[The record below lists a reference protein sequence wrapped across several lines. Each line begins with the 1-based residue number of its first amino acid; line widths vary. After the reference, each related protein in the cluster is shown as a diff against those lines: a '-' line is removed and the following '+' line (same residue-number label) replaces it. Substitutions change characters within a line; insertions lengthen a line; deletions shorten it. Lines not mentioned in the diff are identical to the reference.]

1 MKNAELF
8 ACLLLY
14 ITVLSGCIAANTS
27 TMNINTG
34 SVAPGTMV
42 TARGVEQPLIGTPI
56 VVGDKLP
63 PTALI
68 AAGTMEEVNLS
79 QEKGQVRLLSIVPSI
94 DTKVCEAQT
103 HYLSE
108 RGMQMPTS
116 IERITISRDT
126 PFAQARFAKAA
137 KLTNVRFLS
146 DYKEGAFG
154 RSLGLLLDNSR
165 LLARAVILVDGDGVV
180 RYIQVV
186 PELSNLPDLERAFA
200 EAGKLAK

>member
-1 MKNAELF
+1 MKNAKLLSY
-8 ACLLLY
+8 LLLFVT
-14 ITVLSGCIAANTS
+14 ILAGCATTASTS
-27 TMNINTG
+27 LKINPG

-42 TARGVEQPLIGTPI
+42 TARGVEQPLVGTPI
-56 VVGDKLP
+56 AVGDKLP

-79 QEKGQVRLLSIVPSI
+79 QEKGKVLLLSIVPSI

-103 HYLSE
+103 HYLGE
-108 RGMQMPTS
+108 QGKQMPTS
-116 IERITISRDT
+116 IERITVSRDT

-137 KLTNVRFLS
+137 KLTNIRFLS

-186 PELSNLPDLERAFA
+186 PELSNLPDLERAFS